1 MNGGLV
7 PESVRALEQ
16 APPTEPSILI
26 VDDNAA
32 NLLAFEAI
40 LTPLGHRT
48 VKARSAEDALRQLL
62 QRDFALILLDVQMPE
77 MNGFELAALLKSH
90 SRLAHVPIIFV
101 TALNRD
107 DAHVFKGYSHGAVDY
122 LLKPFDPEMLRVK
135 VNVFIE
141 LHRRQETIRR
151 QTALLHQHELRELER
166 RKDQRFHQLTEA
178 MPLPMWSVTA
188 TGEVSVSNRAWSEYS
203 GLRTEQTGSFI
214 DARFVHPR
222 DIEAARARWQE
233 GTRAAEPFDAEWRLL
248 RDRDNAYR
256 WHLLRAVPQ
265 QSGLDSHGQWIVTAT
280 DIHAQ
285 RTAEEERS
293 RLFEQEQRAREAAEA
308 TNRMKDEFLANVSHE
323 LRTPLNA
330 ILGWARMLRMGML
343 GPGRLPD
350 AIATIERSAQAQARL
365 VDDMLDVSRI
375 VNGKLRLQ
383 LGPVDL
389 AKVVLDAVETVRPM
403 AETKGVALAYE
414 KELADPSMV
423 GDASRL
429 QQVVWNLI
437 SNAVKFTPKGGRV
450 EVRLTG
456 EAGTAC
462 ITVKDTGIGMSPE
475 LLPHV
480 FERFRQGDGTT
491 TRPHDGLGL
500 GLAIVRHLIEL
511 HKGHVRAESAGP
523 GEGSTF
529 TVTLPVGLEARDDD
543 DMSVFEGAAGQPVVT
558 ASVPP
563 LEGLTVL
570 YVDDQPDARELVEA
584 VLSHYGARVVT
595 VSSAEEAF
603 SIVRTSCPHVL
614 VSDIGLPD
622 TDGYALIRRVRALE
636 SKEGNIPAIALTAYA
651 RPEDRLRAK
660 DEGFQ
665 MHLAKPVEPLE
676 LVALVKSLVAPR

>member
-1 MNGGLV
+1 MNGALL
-7 PESVRALEQ
+7 PQSVRALEL
-16 APPTEPSILI
+16 APPIDPSILI

-48 VKARSAEDALRQLL
+48 VKVRSAEEALRQLL
-62 QRDFALILLDVQMPE
+62 QREFALILLDVQMPE

-90 SRLAHVPIIFV
+90 PRLAHVPIIFV

-107 DAHVFKGYSHGAVDY
+107 DAHVFKGYAHGAVDY
-122 LLKPFDPEMLRVK
+122 LLKPFDPEMLRAK
-135 VNVFIE
+135 VNVFLE

-151 QTALLHQHELRELER
+151 QTDLLHQHELRELER
-166 RKDQRFHQLTEA
+166 RNDQRFHELTEV

-188 TGEVSVSNRAWSEYS
+188 SGEVAISNRAWSEYS
-203 GLRTEQTGSFI
+203 GLKTEQTGSFI

-222 DIEAARARWQE
+222 DIEAARLRWRE
-233 GTRAAEPFDAEWRLL
+233 ATRAAEPFDAEWRLL

-265 QSGLDSHGQWIVTAT
+265 QNGLDLHGQWIVTAT

-285 RTAEEERS
+285 RTAEEERA
-293 RLFEQEQRAREAAEA
+293 RLYEQEQRAREAAEA

-343 GPGRLPD
+343 DAARLPE

-365 VDDMLDVSRI
+365 VDDMLDMSRI

-389 AKVVLDAVETVRPM
+389 VKVASDAVETVRPM
-403 AETKGVALAYE
+403 AETKGVTLSYE
-414 KELADPSMV
+414 KELGDSSMV

-450 EVRLTG
+450 EVRLAG
-456 EAGTAC
+456 EGGSAH
-462 ITVKDTGIGMSPE
+462 ITVKDTGIGMSPD

-500 GLAIVRHLIEL
+500 GLAIVRHLVEL
-511 HKGHVRAESAGP
+511 HGGQVRAESAGP

-529 TVTLPVGLEARDDD
+529 TVTLPLGLEVQ
-543 DMSVFEGAAGQPVVT
+543 SEEGMAIFGSTAEGPGVPVAA
-558 ASVPP
+558 PP
-563 LEGLTVL
+563 LDGLTVL
-570 YVDDQPDARELVEA
+570 YVDDQPDARELVDA
-584 VLSHYGARVVT
+584 VLSH
-595 VSSAEEAF
+595 
-603 SIVRTSCPHVL
+603 
-614 VSDIGLPD
+614 
-622 TDGYALIRRVRALE
+622 
-636 SKEGNIPAIALTAYA
+636 
-651 RPEDRLRAK
+651 
-660 DEGFQ
+660 
-665 MHLAKPVEPLE
+665 
-676 LVALVKSLVAPR
+676 